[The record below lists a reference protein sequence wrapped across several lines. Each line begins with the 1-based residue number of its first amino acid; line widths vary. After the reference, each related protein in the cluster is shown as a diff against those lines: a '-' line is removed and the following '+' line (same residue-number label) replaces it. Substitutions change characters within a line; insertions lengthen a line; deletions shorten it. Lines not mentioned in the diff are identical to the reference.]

1 MFLKEFLH
9 KNTASFSFLFV
20 CMSETNNEKTN
31 HFQSK
36 LCLDFILFL
45 RTDLWFQ
52 IPKLFKKSCL
62 KVSRKIFPFKEKITS
77 FQYNYSTRSLFCQFL
92 PPGSHSWVICRMVW
106 MTHNKFFLPTQKFW
120 PFVALSGG
128 LATETILFFLYWGSS
143 FTPLLSTNWEKF
155 YIFFFFHRT
164 RKLRL
169 NYLPPS
175 ICQNPWKRWWFRR
188 NSLDRI
194 QKKQ

>member
-1 MFLKEFLH
+1 LLFLKEFLH

-120 PFVALSGG
+120 PFVWWACDGNNFIFF
-128 LATETILFFLYWGSS
+128 ILGQFLH
-143 FTPLLSTNWEKF
+143 PLTFNELGK
-155 YIFFFFHRT
+155 ILHFFFFHRT
-164 RKLRL
+164 RK
-169 NYLPPS
+169 
-175 ICQNPWKRWWFRR
+175 CV
-188 NSLDRI
+188 
-194 QKKQ
+194 

>member
-1 MFLKEFLH
+1 LWVIG
-9 KNTASFSFLFV
+9 KNIHINTPMILFSL
-20 CMSETNNEKTN
+20 CCKTNNEKTN
-31 HFQSK
+31 HSQSK

-62 KVSRKIFPFKEKITS
+62 KVSRKIFPFKEKITC
-77 FQYNYSTRSLFCQFL
+77 FQYNYNTRSLFCRFL

-106 MTHNKFFLPTQKFW
+106 MTHNKCFFTNAKILTQSLVDLRRKQFY
-120 PFVALSGG
+120 F
-128 LATETILFFLYWGSS
+128 
-143 FTPLLSTNWEKF
+143 F
-155 YIFFFFHRT
+155 YIGAVPSPPYFQRIGKNFTFFFFFHRT

-175 ICQNPWKRWWFRR
+175 ICQNPWKWWWFRR
-188 NSLDRI
+188 NSPDRI

>member
-1 MFLKEFLH
+1 MIGKKTVTKTLH
-9 KNTASFSFLFV
+9 DFLFSLCACV
-20 CMSETNNEKTN
+20 KPTTKKRII
-31 HFQSK
+31 SK
-36 LCLDFILFL
+36 ANFVWIFILFL

-120 PFVALSGG
+120 PFVWWACDGNNFIFF
-128 LATETILFFLYWGSS
+128 ILGQFLHPLTFNELGKILHFFFL
-143 FTPLLSTNWEKF
+143 P
-155 YIFFFFHRT
+155 
-164 RKLRL
+164 
-169 NYLPPS
+169 
-175 ICQNPWKRWWFRR
+175 
-188 NSLDRI
+188 
-194 QKKQ
+194 

>member
-31 HFQSK
+31 HFQCK

-92 PPGSHSWVICRMVW
+92 PLGHILGSFVEWFGW
-106 MTHNKFFLPTQKFW
+106 PTTNFFYQRKNFDP
-120 PFVALSGG
+120 LSDG

-155 YIFFFFHRT
+155 YVFFFFHRT

-175 ICQNPWKRWWFRR
+175 ICQNPWKWWWFRR
-188 NSLDRI
+188 NSPDRI